1 MDPELELSDFCSSV
15 LPLTHFF
22 FSLKR
27 WGKFNQ
33 LLPLLSSFISKK
45 PIFKD
50 PTGLANLEGKKTLHN
65 RYSPKRLSRKPV
77 CLVTQSCLT
86 LCNLMDC
93 SLPDSSVHGFSRQEY
108 WSGLPCP
115 PAGHL
120 PKPRGWTQ
128 VSRISGRFFTTWAIR
143 EAHSLH
149 RNQFSGSQD

>member
-50 PTGLANLEGKKTLHN
+50 PTGLANLEGKKTLYN

-86 LCNLMDC
+86 LCNPMDC
-93 SLPDSSVHGFSRQEY
+93 SPPGSSVYVILQARILE
-108 WSGLPCP
+108 WGLHSLLQ
-115 PAGHL
+115 GIFM
-120 PKPRGWTQ
+120 TQ
-128 VSRISGRFFTTWAIR
+128 VLNAGL
-143 EAHSLH
+143 LH
-149 RNQFSGSQD
+149 CRQILPWSEPPGKPLRKPNT